1 MEPAS
6 LSRLGVWK
14 GGDWQ
19 SANDDMVARALSS
32 GYAGLDAELPGG
44 GWPVGGMSEIL
55 LPGSSHPEWS
65 LVAGALAR
73 VLLERG
79 VQQHAVL
86 VAPPFQAFV
95 PFAEV
100 VGVDARQLCCVH
112 PERSSLEM
120 MKKKG
125 PQFADASSVWVSEQA
140 LRCRDVCAVLVW
152 LPHAQSQALR
162 RLQLLAAQQRQLLW
176 VFRPE
181 QARLQS
187 SPAPLRLWVSAQ
199 EKTLQVQVIKRRGPP
214 LVAPVELPLLHGRL
228 MAELAAQV
236 QRKER
241 AHADATAMLS
251 ALRQPKK
258 EASHALDGM
267 AFASR
272 R

>member
-19 SANDDMVARALSS
+19 SANDDGAVRALAS
-32 GYAGLDAELPGG
+32 GHVALDAELPGG

-55 LPGSSHPEWS
+55 LPASSHPEWS

-73 VLLERG
+73 ALSEGGAR
-79 VQQHAVL
+79 QHAVL
-86 VAPPFQAFV
+86 VAPPLQVFV
-95 PFAEV
+95 PFAERA
-100 VGVDARQLCCVH
+100 GVAVRQLCCVH
-112 PERSSLEM
+112 PGQASVGRL
-120 MKKKG
+120 KKRQG
-125 PQFADASSVWVSEQA
+125 PLADADSVWVSEQA
-140 LRCRDVCAVLVW
+140 LRCRDVCAVLAW

-187 SPAPLRLWVSAQ
+187 SPAPLRLWVRTQ
-199 EKTLQVQVIKRRGPP
+199 ETSLQVQVIKRRGPP
-214 LVAPVELPLLHGRL
+214 SAAPVELPLLHGHL
-228 MAELAAQV
+228 MAALAAQAW
-236 QRKER
+236 RKER
-241 AHADATAMLS
+241 AHAEATAMLG
-251 ALRQPKK
+251 ALRPPHK

-267 AFASR
+267 AFAAGR
-272 R
+272 